1 MNMDSVDNAF
11 EAYIEAFRAGDVDPN
26 PFFERV
32 DESERPQLE
41 FLIDAFLEEAPVPE
55 FSDLAFEA
63 SGAREMANSVMAGIG
78 GRSGQ
83 WPVLLPKLRNEA
95 RLSREEVM
103 SNLAAALGAEGA
115 EAEKVGDYY
124 HDMEWGSLPAK
135 GVTGQVLEALAKIYR
150 TTAGTLRESGR
161 QLGPE
166 SPRQSGL
173 IVARQP
179 SDAAYEEV
187 SDSER
192 APVSHEANPPDRI
205 DQLFTA
211 GE

>member
-1 MNMDSVDNAF
+1 MNMDSVDSAF
-11 EAYIEAFRAGDVDPN
+11 EAYIEAFKAGDVDPN

-32 DESERPQLE
+32 DASERPQLE

-55 FSDLAFEA
+55 FSELAFES
-63 SGAREMANSVMAGIG
+63 SGARELANSLIAGIG

-83 WPVLLPKLRNEA
+83 WPVLLPRLRNEA
-95 RLSREEVM
+95 KLSREEVM
-103 SNLAAALGAEGA
+103 SGLATALGAEG
-115 EAEKVGDYY
+115 EEVEKVGDYY

-150 TTAGTLRESGR
+150 TSAETLREAGQ

-173 IVARQP
+173 IFARQP
-179 SDAAYEEV
+179 SDVVYQEI
-187 SDSER
+187 SDADR
-192 APVSHEANPPDRI
+192 GPVSRESDPPDRI